1 MYEAKTKLTRASVSA
16 FIAAIADEE
25 RRKDCRTLVT
35 LMKRATGCPPKLWG
49 PSIVGFDRYHYT
61 YASGH
66 SGESCVVG
74 FSPRKGDLSVYL
86 LTGYE
91 GVAAKRLLAKL
102 GRHRTGKACLYIRR
116 LADVDLAVLEQ
127 LIEHSVADTRRR
139 HPKATA

>member
-1 MYEAKTKLTRASVSA
+1 MYEAKTKPTAASVTG

-25 RRKDCRTLVT
+25 RRKDCRTIVT

-74 FSPRKGDLSVYL
+74 FSPRKGDLSIYL
-86 LTGYE
+86 LAGYQD
-91 GVAAKRLLAKL
+91 AATKRLLAKL

-116 LADVDLAVLEQ
+116 LADVDLAVLER
-127 LIEHSVADTRRR
+127 LIVRSVADTRRR
-139 HPKATA
+139 YPEAAG